1 MLGRPAAAGP
11 DVAERRLVVV
21 VYVAA
26 GLMLDYEL
34 AEPLGNCDVVV
45 AASELVAAARLA
57 AVAVD
62 STAACAAWA
71 CPSASSGV
79 EQHSVASDPVSPSFG
94 HLYDRSSAA

>member
-26 GLMLDYEL
+26 GLTLGYEL

-45 AASELVAAARLA
+45 AASVVAAAGLA

-62 STAACAAWA
+62 STAACAA
-71 CPSASSGV
+71 
-79 EQHSVASDPVSPSFG
+79 
-94 HLYDRSSAA
+94 